1 MAAQA
6 TGLSVGMV
14 YWLFFFVTL
23 PQVEVVKYC
32 DDSVCLF
39 VCLSVGISLEL
50 HLWSSPDFSA
60 HVTCGCGSVLLWQ
73 LHGTLCTSG
82 FMDDVIFA
90 HNVS

>member
-1 MAAQA
+1 
-6 TGLSVGMV
+6 
-14 YWLFFFVTL
+14 
-23 PQVEVVKYC
+23 
-32 DDSVCLF
+32 
-39 VCLSVGISLEL
+39 VGISLEL

-73 LHGTLCTSG
+73 RHGTLCTSG